1 MRTGA
6 IFARGSCRALKWM
19 ALFGVVLALGAA
31 QAAAQVTV
39 TTPKSV
45 DEAGRIMISVSAKI
59 SVGPGLT
66 AATTITVAPTITART
81 AVGTAAET
89 ALTAAEAAAGLTIA
103 EAEDYDAIVPS
114 PLTLTVQPHPTGGT
128 ADAVNRTLT
137 GSFTIQTRPDLDA
150 EDEGLQITYEVTNA
164 DPTNVTAQ
172 GGAALALV
180 AASMGAQKVT
190 IKDTDDQL
198 FEWKLTTTSPSES
211 GAISVTLTADPTPVN
226 REYVTAISVDKEG
239 YTVDRTSFTFDASE
253 DTAGADGPM
262 TTIMITPPNP
272 DGDREMDTIMLRAV
286 MGGTNID
293 RAEPLEIEVADIHGL
308 PMADDITAKAYMDDD
323 GDKGDDEAMSVME
336 GGDPV
341 HVTVTVDR
349 GEKGY
354 PSGEMLEVAVTADGS
369 QALDYRVEPAEIDIA
384 SGTGKKSATFMLWA
398 LADDDVGME
407 NLMLYLTAKGAD
419 AKDNGPGEV
428 MSMFSIMI
436 EDTTMPLVSV
446 KDDAYDAI
454 MMALGE
460 DPLNPGDEVMIMNDD
475 VFMYD
480 DEMVSMSFGASVEGM
495 SVGASASGEM
505 VTLMAME
512 PGEAKVTV
520 TATATPMSDSLIITQ
535 DRANVAQVTFPVMVE
550 LADLMI
556 TLSGPED
563 MNIAEGMSA
572 MVTAMANRAVTED
585 TMVELIQTD
594 GTASPADYMA
604 EPIMIMA
611 GEMMGTTMVM
621 AVEDDMA
628 EDMEMLTL
636 EGRVGAMKT
645 NTVSFYLW
653 DAAVPALPI
662 IAQLLLAAFLAIG
675 GYRRYLRR

>member
-1 MRTGA
+1 MTDTRAAAVAPSDRVRLARRQGA
-6 IFARGSCRALKWM
+6 PPGGTDAPRRE
-19 ALFGVVLALGAA
+19 LGALRGA
-31 QAAAQVTV
+31 DALRRENERLRRHAARLRAAVRRIGA
-39 TTPKSV
+39 SL
-45 DEAGRIMISVSAKI
+45 DAAGARARRDGRSRAELLDAAGRRL
-59 SVGPGLT
+59 LT
-66 AATTITVAPTITART
+66 PLTSIKGSTA
-81 AVGTAAET
+81 T
-89 ALTAAEAAAGLTIA
+89 AL
-103 EAEDYDAIVPS
+103 DAPA
-114 PLTLTVQPHPTGGT
+114 TL
-128 ADAVNRTLT
+128 
-137 GSFTIQTRPDLDA
+137 
-150 EDEGLQITYEVTNA
+150 
-164 DPTNVTAQ
+164 
-172 GGAALALV
+172 
-180 AASMGAQKVT
+180 
-190 IKDTDDQL
+190 
-198 FEWKLTTTSPSES
+198 
-211 GAISVTLTADPTPVN
+211 
-226 REYVTAISVDKEG
+226 
-239 YTVDRTSFTFDASE
+239 
-253 DTAGADGPM
+253 
-262 TTIMITPPNP
+262 
-272 DGDREMDTIMLRAV
+272 
-286 MGGTNID
+286 
-293 RAEPLEIEVADIHGL
+293 
-308 PMADDITAKAYMDDD
+308 
-323 GDKGDDEAMSVME
+323 
-336 GGDPV
+336 
-341 HVTVTVDR
+341 DR
-349 GEKGY
+349 GG
-354 PSGEMLEVAVTADGS
+354 ML
-369 QALDYRVEPAEIDIA
+369 Q
-384 SGTGKKSATFMLWA
+384 
-398 LADDDVGME
+398 
-407 NLMLYLTAKGAD
+407 LTAKGAT
-419 AKDNGPGEV
+419 AKNGTGSV

-446 KDDAYDAI
+446 KDDAYEAI

-572 MVTAMANRAVTED
+572 MVTATANRAVTED

-621 AVEDDMA
+621 AVEDDMM

-645 NTVSFYLW
+645 NTVMFYLW

-662 IAQLLLAAFLAIG
+662 IAQLLLALFLAIG